1 MAIGEDG
8 EEGGKGSKGI
18 PVLFHRAESL
28 ASRASD
34 DS

>member
-1 MAIGEDG
+1 MTIGAG
-8 EEGGKGSKGI
+8 EGGESKGI